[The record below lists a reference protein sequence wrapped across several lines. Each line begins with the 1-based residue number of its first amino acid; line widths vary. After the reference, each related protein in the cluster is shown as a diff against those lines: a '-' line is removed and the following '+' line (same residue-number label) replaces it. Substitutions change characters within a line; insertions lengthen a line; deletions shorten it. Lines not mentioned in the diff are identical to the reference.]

1 MKSIMAGSV
10 AVAIA
15 ALAGSANAAFFSF
28 ASDNDSSTWTFSG
41 MAATVGDAQ
50 DARDP
55 QVLLIDDDNGIL
67 PTIAIPVEFEAD
79 FTIAYRGSVALAG
92 GFAHNYDLSG
102 SFAFLSGNVPLVSA
116 SIINGAFTAQ
126 GPTQNSWG
134 TTAGIQGN
142 DQAGTVVYS
151 FSQEFID
158 MLVAM
163 QVNPADYGISRAS
176 QSDGIDDAAFT
187 LTVLN
192 RGDGLANRGVN
203 LNPQTM
209 LPLTEWRSEGS
220 YSGSAVLPTPGALA
234 LLGMGGVIAGRRRR

>member
-1 MKSIMAGSV
+1 MKSILAGTV

-28 ASDNDSSTWTFSG
+28 ASDNDSSSWTFSG
-41 MAATVGDAQ
+41 MAATVGDAE

-67 PTIAIPVEFEAD
+67 PTIAIAVEFEAD

-102 SFAFLSGNVPLVSA
+102 SFAFLSGNVPLISA
-116 SIINGAFTAQ
+116 SIINGSFTAQ
-126 GPTQNSWG
+126 GPTQASWG

-151 FSQEFID
+151 FSQAFFD
-158 MLVAM
+158 MLEDM
-163 QVNPADYGISRAS
+163 DVNPADYGISRVS

-192 RGDGLANRGVN
+192 RGDGFANRGVD

-209 LPLTEWRSEGS
+209 LPLSEWRSEGS
-220 YSGSAVLPTPGALA
+220 YSGSAVVPTPGAIA
-234 LLGMGGVIAGRRRR
+234 LLGLGGLVAIRRRR